1 MHPWQKRWRH
11 GETTLTFLRVPQ
23 QMAHRV
29 SARTDPSFTDM
40 LLRISRSLNCGCVG
54 AKTQRIIDSCKIRS
68 ALPRA
73 LRVNHHDALRR
84 RPIRRDPRGV
94 HRVRARSMPR
104 AIRARRLPARA
115 VHPAR
120 LRRILPGILNA

>member
-1 MHPWQKRWRH
+1 
-11 GETTLTFLRVPQ
+11 LTFLRVPQ

-40 LLRISRSLNCGCVG
+40 LRISRSLNCAVW
-54 AKTQRIIDSCKIRS
+54 ARRASRIIDSCKIRS

-94 HRVRARSMPR
+94 HRVRARSISR
-104 AIRARRLPARA
+104 AIRARRLPVA

-120 LRRILPGILNA
+120 LLRILSSILNA

>member
-1 MHPWQKRWRH
+1 M
-11 GETTLTFLRVPQ
+11 TFLRVPQ

-40 LLRISRSLNCGCVG
+40 LLRISRSLNCAVW
-54 AKTQRIIDSCKIRS
+54 ARRASRIIDSCKIRS

-84 RPIRRDPRGV
+84 RPIRRDN
-94 HRVRARSMPR
+94 RVRARSMRR
-104 AIRARRLPARA
+104 AIRARA

-120 LRRILPGILNA
+120 LRRILSGGILNA